1 MTKLRTFVSRWMDS
15 TQMTEVEEWQAF
27 AANLLEAMP
36 IGVLMTQTDA
46 RQIAQKMTLGCFET
60 GESLLSGME
69 PGGRA
74 ERSMMLLL
82 GGEAT
87 VLSEL
92 PGTDPVVITV
102 LGSGALIGEMALLD
116 DASRSAT
123 CVAVSDMSVALLSR
137 QGLHELMET
146 RPIAAGKLLMAV
158 GKQIADRLRQT
169 NEQLKVFRQLNAAL
183 TDELSAADPVPAH
196 FKSGPRPVSSRQPP
210 RGT

>member
-196 FKSGPRPVSSRQPP
+196 FKSRSAVPP
-210 RGT
+210 SAKS

>member
-1 MTKLRTFVSRWMDS
+1 MTKLRSFVSRWMDS
-15 TQMTEVEEWQAF
+15 TQMTEVEEWQVF
-27 AANLLEAMP
+27 AAELLEAMP

-60 GESLLSGME
+60 GESLMRSME

-74 ERSMMLLL
+74 ESSMMLLL

-92 PGTDPVVITV
+92 PGTDPVVVTV
-102 LGSGALIGEMALLD
+102 LSSGALIGEMALLD

-137 QGLHELMET
+137 QSLHELMEN

-183 TDELSAADPVPAH
+183 TGELSAADPVPAH
-196 FKSGPRPVSSRQPP
+196 FKARSARLPSSSK
-210 RGT
+210 

>member
-1 MTKLRTFVSRWMDS
+1 MTGLRTLVSRWMDS

-27 AANLLEAMP
+27 AAQLLEAMP

-60 GESLLSGME
+60 GESLMRSME

-74 ERSMMLLL
+74 ESSMMLLL

-92 PGTDPVVITV
+92 PGTDPVVVTV
-102 LGSGALIGEMALLD
+102 LSSGALIGEMALLD

-123 CVAVSDMSVALLSR
+123 CVAVSDLSVALLSR
-137 QGLHELMET
+137 QSLHQLMEH

-158 GKQIADRLRQT
+158 GKQVADRLRQT

-183 TDELSAADPVPAH
+183 SDELSATDPLPAH
-196 FKSGPRPVSSRQPP
+196 MKAKRPMLK
-210 RGT
+210 

>member
-1 MTKLRTFVSRWMDS
+1 MTGLRTLVSRWMDS
-15 TQMTEVEEWQAF
+15 TQMTEVEEWQAM
-27 AANLLEAMP
+27 AAELLQAMP
-36 IGVLMTQTDA
+36 IGVSMKQVDA
-46 RQIAQKMTLGCFET
+46 RYIAQKMTLGCFAT
-60 GESLLSGME
+60 GESLIRGME

-74 ERSMMLLL
+74 ARSMMLLL
-82 GGEAT
+82 EGEAT

-116 DASRSAT
+116 DAGRSAT

-137 QGLHELMET
+137 LSLHQLMEE

-183 TDELSAADPVPAH
+183 SDELSAADPLPEH
-196 FKSGPRPVSSRQPP
+196 LRPRKRMP
-210 RGT
+210 RS

>member
-1 MTKLRTFVSRWMDS
+1 MTGLRTLVSRWMDS
-15 TQMTEVEEWQAF
+15 TQMTEVEEWQAY
-27 AANLLEAMP
+27 AAELLEAMP

-46 RQIAQKMTLGCFET
+46 RQIAQRMTLGCFET
-60 GESLLSGME
+60 GESLMRSME

-74 ERSMMLLL
+74 ESSMMLLL

-92 PGTDPVVITV
+92 PGTDPVVVTV
-102 LGSGALIGEMALLD
+102 LSSGALIGEMALLD

-123 CVAVSDMSVALLSR
+123 CVAVSDLSVALLSR
-137 QGLHELMET
+137 QSLHQLMEQ

-183 TDELSAADPVPAH
+183 SDELSAADPVPAH
-196 FKSGPRPVSSRQPP
+196 MRAKKPTLS
-210 RGT
+210 